1 VDPEAAKLAA
11 LLAPIDRP
19 RPTLPDPVA
28 TSVTPPEGTVVT
40 QPQQPGASQPAAT
53 KPAAPK
59 RTSKPIEKTKPT
71 RRLEPGDLICPQCGE
86 GNAPERKFCSRC
98 GESLAIAETVKR
110 KWWQRFLP
118 KKKSGT
124 KHPSKAS
131 VKAKRGLSASTVAA
145 IRKVVTVLAI
155 VVAFALALVPPF
167 RSWANDHFVQP
178 VTDKWHDFV
187 TQEFDPVNPSG
198 PPTATAETPDN
209 PGTFAVDLNGD
220 TFWLAPAAAGQA
232 VLTLTFAEPVDL
244 DRALIQNGAR
254 DQFSTFSR
262 AHELHLVFD
271 TGQTDDI
278 ALKDQP
284 DPQKVTIHNGH
295 GITSVEIHIQST
307 YAAIGNPDMAIT
319 EIELFTER

>member
-1 VDPEAAKLAA
+1 MV
-11 LLAPIDRP
+11 I
-19 RPTLPDPVA
+19 
-28 TSVTPPEGTVVT
+28 T
-40 QPQQPGASQPAAT
+40 QPQQPAASQPAAT

-59 RTSKPIEKTKPT
+59 RTTKPIEKTKPT
-71 RRLEPGDLICPQCGE
+71 RRLQPGDLVCGQCGE

-118 KKKSGT
+118 KKKSGAN
-124 KHPSKAS
+124 HPSKAS

-167 RSWANDHFVQP
+167 RAWANDHIVQP
-178 VTDKWHDFV
+178 VKDKWHDFA

-198 PPTATAETPDN
+198 SSSVPDS
-209 PGTFAVDLNGD
+209 ADRLYAIDLNDD
-220 TFWLAPAAAGQA
+220 TFWVAPGGGEV
-232 VLTLTFAEPVDL
+232 VLTLTFTEPVDL

-262 AHELHLVFD
+262 PHQLHLVFD
-271 TGQTDDI
+271 TGKSDDVE
-278 ALKDQP
+278 LKDQP
-284 DPQKVTIHNGH
+284 DGQKVTIHNGQ
-295 GITSVEIHIQST
+295 GITSVEIHVAST
-307 YAAIGNPDMAIT
+307 YPAIGNPDVAIT